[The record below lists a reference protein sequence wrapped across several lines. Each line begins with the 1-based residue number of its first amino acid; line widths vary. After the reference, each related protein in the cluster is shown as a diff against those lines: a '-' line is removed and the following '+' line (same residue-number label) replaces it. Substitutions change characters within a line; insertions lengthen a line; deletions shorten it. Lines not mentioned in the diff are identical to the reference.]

1 MMADELA
8 YASIPELGRLLRA
21 RRVTSTAL
29 TELLLERLER
39 FGPRYNCVVTVTP
52 ERALAEAAT
61 ADRELRAG
69 RMRGPLHGIPYG
81 VKDLLAAKGYPT
93 TWGAEPYR
101 YQTLDDD
108 ATVVARLGAAGA
120 VLVAKLAMVE
130 LAGGMGYSQANA
142 SFTGPGKTPWNVDY
156 WSGGSSSGPGA
167 AVAAGL
173 VPFAIGSETSG
184 SILTPAAYCGV
195 TGLRPTYGLVSR
207 HGAMALSWTM
217 DKLGPMARSAE
228 ECALVLAAIAGRDPQ
243 DSSSIGRGFRAP
255 PPEPRRGGRRFRIG
269 VPKGVIDSVQG
280 EVAENFTAALDVL
293 RGIAEIVPDVELPDL
308 PFGVVGGT
316 IIAAEGMSA
325 FDDLL
330 EGNRLKA
337 LTAPEDRTGG
347 YGALAI
353 SARDYLRALR
363 VRRLMGRAYDELL
376 KPFDAIATPTRTTVA
391 SPLDKAFR
399 DAYPDVR
406 GGVSMIGSSNV
417 VGVPAI
423 SVPNGFGLAGLPT
436 GLSLVARAFD
446 EVKLV
451 RIARAYQGRTDWHT
465 RRPEVA

>member
-1 MMADELA
+1 MADDLA
-8 YASIPELGRLLRA
+8 FASIAELGALLSA
-21 RRVTSTAL
+21 RKLSS
-29 TELLLERLER
+29 TELTQHFLERLER
-39 FGPRYNCVVTVTP
+39 FGPRYNCVTTVTP
-52 ERALAEAAT
+52 ERALAEAAR

-69 RMRGPLHGIPYG
+69 RPRGPLHGIPYG

-101 YQTLDDD
+101 RQTIDDD

-130 LAGGMGYSQANA
+130 LAGGMGYSQPDA
-142 SFTGPGKTPWNVDY
+142 SFTGPGKTPWNPEY
-156 WSGGSSSGPGA
+156 WSGGSSSGPGS

-184 SILTPAAYCGV
+184 SILTPSAYCGI

-217 DKLGPMARSAE
+217 DKLGPMARSAAA
-228 ECALVLAAIAGRDPQ
+228 CALVLAAIAGRDAR
-243 DSSSIGRGFRAP
+243 DRSSVARGFRVP
-255 PPEPRRGGRRFRIG
+255 PAEPSGRRFRIG
-269 VPKGVIDSVQG
+269 VAKGAIDAVQG
-280 EVAENFTAALDVL
+280 EVAENFTIALDAL
-293 RGIAEIVPDVELPDL
+293 RPVAEIVPDVELPDL
-308 PFGVVGGT
+308 PFGVVAGM
-316 IIAAEGMSA
+316 IIVAEGVSA
-325 FDDLL
+325 FDDLF
-330 EGNRLKA
+330 EQDRLKD
-337 LTAPEDRTGG
+337 LTAPEDRIGG
-347 YGALAI
+347 YAPLAI
-353 SARDYLRALR
+353 SARDYLRAMR
-363 VRRLMGRAYDELL
+363 VRRLMGRAYDDLL
-376 KPFDAIATPTRTTVA
+376 KRFDAIATPTRATVA

-406 GGVSMIGSSNV
+406 GGTSMIGSSNV

-446 EVKLV
+446 EAKLV
-451 RIARAYQGRTDWHT
+451 RIARAYQARTDWHE
-465 RRPEVA
+465 RRPELA

>member
-1 MMADELA
+1 
-8 YASIPELGRLLRA
+8 
-21 RRVTSTAL
+21 
-29 TELLLERLER
+29 
-39 FGPRYNCVVTVTP
+39 
-52 ERALAEAAT
+52 
-61 ADRELRAG
+61 
-69 RMRGPLHGIPYG
+69 
-81 VKDLLAAKGYPT
+81 
-93 TWGAEPYR
+93 
-101 YQTLDDD
+101 
-108 ATVVARLGAAGA
+108 
-120 VLVAKLAMVE
+120 
-130 LAGGMGYSQANA
+130 MGYNQPDA
-142 SFTGPGKTPWNVDY
+142 SFTGPGKTPWDPEY
-156 WSGGSSSGPGA
+156 WSGGSSSGPGS

-217 DKLGPMARSAE
+217 DKLGPMARSAAD
-228 ECALVLAAIAGRDPQ
+228 CALVLAAMAGKDPK
-243 DSSSIGRGFRAP
+243 DPSSVARGFRASP
-255 PPEPRRGGRRFRIG
+255 IEPSSRPFRIG
-269 VPKGVIDSVQG
+269 VPKGVIDAVQG
-280 EVAENFTAALDVL
+280 EVAENFTAALEVL
-293 RGIAEIVPDVELPDL
+293 RAVAEIVPDVELPDL
-308 PFGVVGGT
+308 PFGVVAGT
-316 IIAAEGMSA
+316 IIAAEGVSA

-330 EGNRLKA
+330 EGNRLKD
-337 LTAPEDRTGG
+337 LTAPEDRIGG

-363 VRRLMGRAYDELL
+363 VRRLMGRAYDDLL

-391 SPLDKAFR
+391 SPLGKAFR

-446 EVKLV
+446 EAKLV
-451 RIARAYQGRTDWHT
+451 RIARAYQARTDWHT
-465 RRPEVA
+465 RLPPSYSDS

>member
-1 MMADELA
+1 MRDDVAFG
-8 YASIPELGRLLRA
+8 SIPELGRLLRA
-21 RRVTSTAL
+21 RKLSSTDL
-29 TELLLERLER
+29 TELYLERLER
-39 FGPRYNCVVTVTP
+39 LGPRSNCVVPVTP
-52 ERALAEAAT
+52 ERALAEAPT

-69 RMRGPLHGIPYG
+69 RVRGPLHGIPYG

-101 YQTLDDD
+101 AQTFDED
-108 ATVVARLGAAGA
+108 ATVVARLGAAGGGVVA
-120 VLVAKLAMVE
+120 EGALVGR
-130 LAGGMGYSQANA
+130 GGGVGGRPGQS
-142 SFTGPGKTPWNVDY
+142 SFSRARGEPPSRDD
-156 WSGGSSSGPGA
+156 SGGG
-167 AVAAGL
+167 
-173 VPFAIGSETSG
+173 
-184 SILTPAAYCGV
+184 
-195 TGLRPTYGLVSR
+195 
-207 HGAMALSWTM
+207 
-217 DKLGPMARSAE
+217 
-228 ECALVLAAIAGRDPQ
+228 GRGGGGG
-243 DSSSIGRGFRAP
+243 GRGFR
-255 PPEPRRGGRRFRIG
+255 IG
-269 VPKGVIDSVQG
+269 VRRGVIDAVQG
-280 EVAENFTAALDVL
+280 EVAETSTTTLDVL
-293 RGIAEIVPDVELPDL
+293 RGIAEIVPDVEPPDL

-316 IIAAEGMSA
+316 IIAAEGVSA

-330 EGNRLKA
+330 EGNRLKD

-376 KPFDAIATPTRTTVA
+376 KRFDAIAPPTRTTVA

-451 RIARAYQGRTDWHT
+451 RIARAYQARTDWHT
-465 RRPEVA
+465 RRPEEA